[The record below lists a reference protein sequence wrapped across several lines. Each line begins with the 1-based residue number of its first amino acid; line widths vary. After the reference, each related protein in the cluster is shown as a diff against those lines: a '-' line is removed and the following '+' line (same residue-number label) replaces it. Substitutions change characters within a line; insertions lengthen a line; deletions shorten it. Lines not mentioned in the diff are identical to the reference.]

1 MNFLVAGRFVTL
13 TVSERMKRTAQIRI
27 ASSAALTVALALV
40 VFFASASAALAQQA
54 TRFLGSISA
63 INGNTLTVKTQSGE
77 THQVTVPAD
86 AAIKRVEP
94 GAHDLSAAASIT
106 LGDLAVG
113 DRVLVRLNP
122 NSTDNPPAADQ
133 VIAIKAADVAQKQTQ
148 EREAW
153 QQHGVG
159 GLVKSVDTASG
170 TIVIASGAGAAAKTV
185 TVKTTSSTVL
195 KRYAPNSV
203 NFDQA
208 QTAPISAIQPGD
220 QLRAKGDKSAD
231 GTEVTADEIVS
242 GTFKNLSGII
252 STINT
257 SDSTVSM
264 KDLATKRPYTIHI
277 IADTQMHKLP
287 EQMAQTLAARL
298 KGAGGSSQVPA
309 RYNGQGA
316 AGNGRRAG
324 GDPQQFL
331 SRLPAIQLS
340 DLQKGQA
347 IMVVATNGT
356 TDVNAIVLLS
366 GVEPLLEAPAARDL
380 LSSWSMG
387 GGGDAGAGQQ

>member
-1 MNFLVAGRFVTL
+1 
-13 TVSERMKRTAQIRI
+13 MKRATQIRLVP
-27 ASSAALTVALALV
+27 STALAAILAFA
-40 VFFASASAALAQQA
+40 VFLASASAAPAQA

-94 GAHDLSAAASIT
+94 GAHDLSAAVSIT

-113 DRVLVRLNP
+113 DRVLVRVNP
-122 NSTDNPPAADQ
+122 NSTGNPPAADQ
-133 VIAIKAADVAQKQTQ
+133 VIAIKAADVAQKQQQ
-148 EREAW
+148 EREDW
-153 QQHGVG
+153 QQNGVG
-159 GLVKSVDTASG
+159 GLVKSVDAAG
-170 TIVIASGAGAAAKTV
+170 GVIVIASGAGVAAKTI
-185 TVKTTSSTVL
+185 TVRTAPSTIL
-195 KRYAPNSV
+195 KRYAPDSV
-203 NFDQA
+203 SFDQA
-208 QTAPISAIQPGD
+208 QPAPISAIQPGD
-220 QLRAKGDKSAD
+220 QLRAKGDKNAD
-231 GTEVTADEIVS
+231 GTEITANEIVS

-252 STINT
+252 T
-257 SDSTVSM
+257 SIDTAGSTVSI
-264 KDLATKRPYTIHI
+264 KDLASKRPYTIHI
-277 IADTQMHKLP
+277 VSDTQIRKLP
-287 EQMAQTLAARL
+287 EQMAQMLAVRL
-298 KGAGGSSQVPA
+298 KGAGGSRRESGQGSAQAPA
-309 RYNGQGA
+309 RYYGQGA

-331 SRLPAIQLS
+331 SRIPAIQLS

-366 GVEPLLEAPAARDL
+366 GVEPLLEAPAASDL

-387 GGGDAGAGQQ
+387 SGDAGAAGQQ

>member
-1 MNFLVAGRFVTL
+1 
-13 TVSERMKRTAQIRI
+13 MKRKMQIRM
-27 ASSAALTVALALV
+27 APSATLAAALAFV
-40 VFFASASAALAQQA
+40 VFLASASVALAQQA
-54 TRFLGSISA
+54 TRFLGSITA

-77 THQVTVPAD
+77 THQVTVPSD

-94 GAHDLSAAASIT
+94 GAHDLSSAVSIT
-106 LGDLAVG
+106 LNDLAVG
-113 DRVLVRLNP
+113 DRVLVRVNA

-153 QQHGVG
+153 QQNGVG
-159 GLVKSVDTASG
+159 GLVKSVDAASG
-170 TIVIASGAGAAAKTV
+170 TIVIASGAGAAAKTI
-185 TVKTTSSTVL
+185 TVKTNSSTVL
-195 KRYAPNSV
+195 KRYAQDSV
-203 NFDQA
+203 SFDQA
-208 QTAPISAIQPGD
+208 QAAPISTIQPGD
-220 QLRAKGDKSAD
+220 QLRAKGDKNAD
-231 GTEVTADEIVS
+231 GSEITADAVVS
-242 GTFKNLSGII
+242 GTFKNLSGLI
-252 STINT
+252 TAINA
-257 SDSTVSM
+257 SGSTVTI
-264 KDLATKRPYTIHI
+264 KDLATKKPYTIHVI
-277 IADTQMHKLP
+277 TDTQMHKLP
-287 EQMAQTLAARL
+287 EQMAQMLAARL
-298 KGAGGSSQVPA
+298 KGGAGGAAQGRPEQASA
-309 RYNGQGA
+309 RSNEPGA

-366 GVEPLLEAPAARDL
+366 GVEPLLQAPAASDL
-380 LSSWSMG
+380 LSSWSMGSG